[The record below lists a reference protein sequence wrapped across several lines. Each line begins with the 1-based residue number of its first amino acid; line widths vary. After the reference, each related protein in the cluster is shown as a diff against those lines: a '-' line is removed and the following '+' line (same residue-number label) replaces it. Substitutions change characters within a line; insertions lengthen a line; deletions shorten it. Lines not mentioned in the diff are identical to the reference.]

1 MVKMG
6 RRVVPVREPCPS
18 LPEARKPRKPQR
30 IFQSSELFAFDTET
44 TRCGK
49 KELRSCQFAYL
60 DGDGIVVEMFWL
72 DGWFQ
77 RVEEKQVREML
88 KGRYSR
94 IRCANHS
101 YKTLRGLR
109 KAIQVRYEE
118 LLYGD
123 QPRVRKNKFGQM
135 RKLSRRVKRCAVA
148 FNANFDLGVIAD
160 RTTLHPE
167 MSIGGMEGAGCK
179 YNFSSGKR
187 QDGDEEWGLSIDCL
201 FLGAFSVPFC
211 SKRGEIWDI
220 QALTRTLW
228 GAANLASVGKVVGV
242 PKLVGWGEDSYAYAA
257 IDAVITL
264 MSAEKLTNDLLEM
277 GFTGQPDR
285 FISGATVA
293 KDLMKRHYTPFY
305 LTEEQH
311 EFVWPAYFGGMT
323 GALDID
329 TIREPQKN
337 LVYGDLDGAYNASGQ
352 KLEVFKWG
360 GVKWVGGNW
369 CRDAVQ
375 EVKRTPSRYWA
386 YGSLHIHV
394 KGDFDNLPVR
404 VGTCGEGGAPTAS
417 EGLVWARVNNFDGV
431 LSIGDFLHSRPVG
444 EVEFVRGVIR
454 DGSKDT
460 ETACLFAMTAKER
473 SNYPKRING
482 VDVKENYVPNT
493 WWKLAGNTLYGSMA
507 NRNGKHR
514 ETSGTWFN
522 AILASS
528 ITGAIRHC
536 MWVVN
541 ENSDATYN
549 DTDSAL
555 TSVEGFHRAVKALK
569 PLDIGFSNK
578 TSDELEGCDVAAEG
592 VVQGSKR
599 YALIAE
605 DGTFGAKCHGLG
617 SWFVMIDG
625 RVQSVAHNE
634 EVLRAVWA
642 LNYPEIFGEP
652 DMDLLALPAFH
663 KFGIRTLKV
672 ANMVQE
678 YARRQWDIPLADIHA
693 YGKAGNFGFLSP
705 TIVPLKNKNHKI
717 VVKVSYEAEDASN
730 LSDLTLGE
738 VAYSWGRSYDKK
750 FDYEN
755 LKRWEFEYGDT
766 VEVRAVEHSQNI
778 VESDVL
784 SDTDISVHTNHDSDR
799 S

>member
-1 MVKMG
+1 MG

-18 LPEARKPRKPQR
+18 LPEPRKPRKPQR
-30 IFQSSELFAFDTET
+30 TFGPNEMFAFDTET

-49 KELRSCQFAYL
+49 KELRSCQFAYR
-60 DGDGIVVEMFWL
+60 DGAGVTIEMYWL

-77 RVEEKQVREML
+77 VDEVKEVREL
-88 KGRYSR
+88 LEGHYDYV
-94 IRCANHS
+94 RCVNYS

-123 QPRVRKNKFGQM
+123 QPRVRRNKFGKM
-135 RKLSRRVKRCAVA
+135 RKLSRRVLRCAVA

-167 MSIGGMEGAGCK
+167 MGIGGMEGAGCK
-179 YNFSSGKR
+179 YDFTSGKR
-187 QDGDEEWGLSIDCL
+187 QVEDEEFGLSIDCL

-228 GAANLASVGKVVGV
+228 GAANLASVGKVVGLD
-242 PKLVGWGEDSYAYAA
+242 KLTGQNFDSYAYAA
-257 IDAVITL
+257 VDAVITL
-264 MSAEKLTNDLLEM
+264 MSAEKLTGDLLEM

-305 LTEEQH
+305 LTQQQH

-323 GALDID
+323 GALNLDM
-329 TIREPQKN
+329 IREPQKN

-360 GVKWVGGNW
+360 GVEWVTGRMCEKIVRAIRN
-369 CRDAVQ
+369 
-375 EVKRTPSRYWA
+375 KPSRYWEF
-386 YGSLHIHV
+386 GSLHLHV

-404 VGTCGEGGAPTAS
+404 VGTCGEGGTPTAS

-431 LSIGDFLHSRPVG
+431 LSIGDFLHSRPLGRVQFI
-444 EVEFVRGVIR
+444 EGVLR
-454 DGSKDT
+454 DRSKDT
-460 ETACLFAMTAKER
+460 ESACLFAMTAKER
-473 SNYPKRING
+473 ANYPKKIGG

-514 ETSGTWFN
+514 ESSGTWFN

-555 TSVEGFHRAVKALK
+555 TSVEGFNRAVEALK

-578 TSDELEGCDVAAEG
+578 TSDELPNCDVAAEG

-617 SWFVMIDG
+617 SWFVLIDG

-634 EVLRAVWA
+634 EVLQAVWS

-652 DMDLLALPAFH
+652 DTKILALPAFH
-663 KFGIRTLKV
+663 KFSIKTLKI

-678 YARRQWDIPLADIHA
+678 YARRQWNIPLENISA
-693 YGKAGNFGFLSP
+693 YGKAGNFGYLSP
-705 TIVPLKNKNHKI
+705 TIEVQPNRKHKI
-717 VVKVSYEAEDASN
+717 VVKVSYEAEDASS

-738 VAYSWGRSYDKK
+738 VAFAWGQSYDKK

-766 VEVRAVEHSQNI
+766 VNVRAVEHSQNI
-778 VESDVL
+778 VESNAL
-784 SDTDISVHTNHDSDR
+784 SDTDISVHTNHDADR